1 MKTMLQLLDD
11 RTMQETFGEEDAKA
25 FAELKKAID
34 KSTPPVELLDAL
46 LDDVSDK
53 LRVRNEIIERSK

>member
-1 MKTMLQLLDD
+1 MLKPLDD
-11 RTMQETFGEEDAKA
+11 RILQETFAEEDAKA
-25 FAELKKAID
+25 FAELKRAID
-34 KSTPPVELLDAL
+34 KATPPVELLDAL